1 MNEYLMVE
9 VNPQVSVMFKEK
21 KPVKAFIDINAEAE
35 QLDELVKK
43 AIELFIKAS

>member
-9 VNPQVSVMFKEK
+9 VNSQVSVMFKDK
-21 KPVKAFIDINAEAE
+21 QPVRAFIDINTEAE